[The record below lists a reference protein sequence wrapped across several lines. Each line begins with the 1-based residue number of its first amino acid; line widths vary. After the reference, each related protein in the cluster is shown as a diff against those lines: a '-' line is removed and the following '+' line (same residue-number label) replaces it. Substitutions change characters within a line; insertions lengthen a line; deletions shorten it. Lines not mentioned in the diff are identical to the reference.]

1 MERVSLSA
9 VTRSAVGKNAVKK
22 IRQEGLV
29 PAVLYGRARDPL
41 ALSIGRKE
49 LVGALASGRNVLIDL
64 KIARDGQDSAD
75 TVMIAEVQRD
85 YLRREIVHVDLHHIS
100 LTERV
105 EVDVPVALVGT
116 AEGVASGGGIL
127 EQHRREV
134 TVRCLPTQIPDR
146 LTVSVASLAVGDSL
160 HVRDLVVAEGIE
172 ILTPPEEVLAA
183 VVAPKEEEV
192 EAPARPRRAR
202 LRLSPS
208 WSAARPRKRK
218 ARPSPRGR
226 RRPSP
231 RRPRRRSSCG
241 RGGVKVPAEGSRRGA
256 WGCPRPSRL

>member
-192 EAPARPRRAR
+192 EAPV
-202 LRLSPS
+202 
-208 WSAARPRKRK
+208 AA
-218 ARPSPRGR
+218 
-226 RRPSP
+226 
-231 RRPRRRSSCG
+231 
-241 RGGVKVPAEGSRRGA
+241 AEGEVAAQPELVGRAPEEEEGEAKPEGA
-256 WGCPRPSRL
+256 AAAKPAKAEKKE